1 MRVGSLFSGV
11 GGFDLG
17 LERAGHEIV
26 WQVENDKQCRSVLR
40 HHWPNVDIYEDVQDV
55 GFDKGRPSAAADSRD
70 RRGDAHSG
78 SGGGEGSQRAI
89 HSAGSVKGEAG
100 RGRTTLAP
108 VDIICGGFPCQ
119 DLSVAGGRKGLAGE
133 RSGLWGEFHRIIGE
147 LSPTWI
153 LIENVA
159 GLLSSNEG
167 RDMAVIVHGLEELG
181 YGWSY
186 RILDSQYF
194 GVPQRRR
201 RVFIVGHSGGVC
213 RPEILLESESL
224 CGNIEEVGEA
234 GEEVAGTSRESS
246 EGSGVHAVMKA
257 HGFGKYTE
265 EEHTGPLKAV
275 GQDNADA
282 DLVLAHGQGGAEL
295 TVNKSPTLSLIHE
308 APVVFRKAQKAQKA
322 QFIVGA
328 IQQVQ
333 RASGGGKVLND
344 SAQTLRSGAEHNYQ
358 FLNTAIPRRLTP
370 TECERLQGFPD
381 GWTGI
386 DGMADSPRYSMMG
399 NAVTVNVAEW
409 IARRLPSEEG

>member
-26 WQVENDKQCRSVLR
+26 WQVEFDKQCRSVLR
-40 HHWPNVDIYEDVQDV
+40 HHWPNADLYEDVNNV
-55 GFDKGRPSAAADSRD
+55 G
-70 RRGDAHSG
+70 
-78 SGGGEGSQRAI
+78 RA
-89 HSAGSVKGEAG
+89 
-100 RGRTTLAP
+100 TLAP
-108 VDIICGGFPCQ
+108 CDILCGGFPCQ

-147 LSPTWI
+147 LSPTWL
-153 LIENVA
+153 LIENVP

-213 RPEILLESESL
+213 GPEILLECESVY
-224 CGNIEEVGEA
+224 GDIEEVGEA
-234 GEEVAGTSRESS
+234 GEEVAGTSG
-246 EGSGVHAVMKA
+246 EGSQ
-257 HGFGKYTE
+257 
-265 EEHTGPLKAV
+265 GP
-275 GQDNADA
+275 DIDSPF
-282 DLVLAHGQGGAEL
+282 VL
-295 TVNKSPTLSLIHE
+295 
-308 APVVFRKAQKAQKA
+308 RKAQKAHDPDDCERWEDADKSNTLSAHGTTTSEVALVETYHDLAPTMFASGAGVERVASAGSEA

-333 RASGGGKVLND
+333 WASGGGKVLND

-381 GWTGI
+381 DWTRYAD
-386 DGMADSPRYSMMG
+386 DGTELADGPRYRMMG

-409 IARRLPSEEG
+409 IGRRLPSEEG